1 MCGIFGRN
9 LTGRFMIEQYCYVT
23 PLTAFVE
30 GILQWQEKQQQIHMD
45 FWVATRPQLRITIL
59 GHCGGVIGLK

>member
-30 GILQWQEKQQQIHMD
+30 GNVQWQEKQQQIHMD
-45 FWVATRPQLRITIL
+45 FWVATQPQLRITIL
-59 GHCGGVIGLK
+59 GQCGGSLD